1 MSWHFVTIIGSDN
14 EEDNSNYRCSG
25 ILLLAVCSKV
35 TQDNYDKVESG
46 ISRAE
51 VEAIIGKATTSKEAL
66 GVASCVWGDDNQY
79 IKVKFVADI
88 AAIVSSN
95 GL

>member
-1 MSWHFVTIIGSDN
+1 MKKTILITAAAS
-14 EEDNSNYRCSG
+14 
-25 ILLLAVCSKV
+25 LLLAACSKV

-46 ISRAE
+46 MSRAE
-51 VEAIIGKATTSKEAL
+51 VEAIIGNATKCKEAL
-66 GVASCVWGDDNQY
+66 GAASCVWGDDNKY